1 MKTIEER
8 VGDIEGLERRVKKL
22 EETSREVRRLI
33 AVGKRRASVGEGPD
47 MRDLLDRIER
57 VLPSPP

>member
-8 VGDIEGLERRVKKL
+8 VGDMEGLERRVKKL

-33 AVGKRRASVGEGPD
+33 AVGKRRAIVGEGPD